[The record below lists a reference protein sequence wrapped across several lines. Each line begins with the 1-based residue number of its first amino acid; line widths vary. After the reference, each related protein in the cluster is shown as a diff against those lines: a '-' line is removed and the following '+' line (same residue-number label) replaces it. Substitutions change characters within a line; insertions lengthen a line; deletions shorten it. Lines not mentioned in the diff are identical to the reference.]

1 MARETLEQKAMRIAQ
16 ETGLDYENVLQGMQ
30 MGDID
35 FQMAVAPYMGYK
47 GEIDPRKT
55 RIHSL
60 FQDTPTLFT
69 KGFSVAPESTNTN
82 PYEARSVQSLT
93 PKSKSRETYLF
104 PQEAGTVNILGVENA
119 TPSILGHEYR
129 HQEEIDQM
137 FGIPAFGSDDFSKKD
152 FETFMSKANRNYYTA
167 KELNNRVLDIRS
179 SQNESDIKK
188 GIKYLLA
195 NDFSN
200 SLKELK
206 KTSDEKE
213 KNKIKKRVDY
223 LRDLYYNKI
232 DEDINRPEIK
242 KYFKEEYK
250 PFNEMYD
257 KKNMYT
263 SPTFL
268 KYISDDKEEK
278 AKTAKTFKESLD

>member
-1 MARETLEQKAMRIAQ
+1 M
-16 ETGLDYENVLQGMQ
+16 
-30 MGDID
+30 
-35 FQMAVAPYMGYK
+35 
-47 GEIDPRKT
+47 
-55 RIHSL
+55 
-60 FQDTPTLFT
+60 
-69 KGFSVAPESTNTN
+69 
-82 PYEARSVQSLT
+82 
-93 PKSKSRETYLF
+93 F

-213 KNKIKKRVDY
+213 KNKIKC
-223 LRDLYYNKI
+223 LRF
-232 DEDINRPEIK
+232 P
-242 KYFKEEYK
+242 
-250 PFNEMYD
+250 
-257 KKNMYT
+257 
-263 SPTFL
+263 
-268 KYISDDKEEK
+268 
-278 AKTAKTFKESLD
+278 

>member
-47 GEIDPRKT
+47 GEIDPRKA

-104 PQEAGTVNILGVENA
+104 PQEAGTVNILGVENT
-119 TPSILGHEYR
+119 TPSILGLEYR
-129 HQEEIDQM
+129 HQEKIDQT
-137 FGIPAFGSDDFSKKD
+137 FGIPSVGRDDFSEKD
-152 FETFMSKANRNYYTA
+152 FDTFMSKANKNYYKA
-167 KELNNRVLDIRS
+167 IELNNRVLDVRS
-179 SQNESDIKK
+179 SQNESDIKR

-195 NDFSN
+195 NDFST
-200 SLKELK
+200 SLNKLS

-213 KNKIKKRVDY
+213 KNKIKEKVAY
-223 LRDLYYNKI
+223 LRDLYFNKI
-232 DEDINRPEIK
+232 DEDMNHPEIK

>member
-47 GEIDPRKT
+47 GEIDPSKT
-55 RIHSL
+55 RIHGL
-60 FQDTPTLFT
+60 FRGTPTLFT

-119 TPSILGHEYR
+119 IPSILGHEYR

-137 FGIPAFGSDDFSKKD
+137 FGIPALGSDDFSKKD
-152 FETFMSKANRNYYTA
+152 FETFMSKANRNYHTA

-200 SLKELK
+200 SLNELK

-213 KNKIKKRVDY
+213 KNKIRKRIDY
-223 LRDLYYNKI
+223 FRDLYYNKI
-232 DEDINRPEIK
+232 DGDINHPEIK

-250 PFNEMYD
+250 LFNEMYD
-257 KKNMYT
+257 KKNSYT

-268 KYISDDKEEK
+268 KYMSDNKEER

>member
-1 MARETLEQKAMRIAQ
+1 MARETLEQRAMRIAQ
-16 ETGLDYENVLQGMQ
+16 ENGLDYENVLQGMQ

-47 GEIDPRKT
+47 GEIDPSKT
-55 RIHSL
+55 RIHRL
-60 FQDTPTLFT
+60 FQGTPTLAT
-69 KGFSVAPESTNTN
+69 KGFSVDPESTNTN
-82 PYEARSVQSLT
+82 PLVAMPAQSLT
-93 PKSKSRETYLF
+93 SKSKSREKYLF
-104 PQEAGTVNILGVENA
+104 PTEAGTVNILGVENT

-129 HQEEIDQM
+129 HQEKIDQT
-137 FGIPAFGSDDFSKKD
+137 FGIPSVNRDDFSKKD
-152 FETFMSKANRNYYTA
+152 FDTFMSKANRNYHEA
-167 KELNNRVLDIRS
+167 VELNNRVLDVRS
-179 SQNESDIKK
+179 SQNEADIKK
-188 GIKYLLA
+188 GIAYLLA

-200 SLKELK
+200 SLSELS

-213 KNKIKKRVDY
+213 KNKIKEKVDY

-232 DEDINRPEIK
+232 EEDINHPEIK
-242 KYFKEEYK
+242 KYFKKEYK

>member
-47 GEIDPRKT
+47 GEIDPSKT
-55 RIHSL
+55 RIHGL

-82 PYEARSVQSLT
+82 PVEVRSVRSLT

-104 PQEAGTVNILGVENA
+104 PQEAGTVNILGIENT

-137 FGIPAFGSDDFSKKD
+137 FGIPALGSDDFSEKD

-167 KELNNRVLDIRS
+167 TELNNRVLDIRS

-188 GIKYLLA
+188 GIQYLLS

-200 SLKELK
+200 SLKELS

-213 KNKIKKRVDY
+213 KNKIKERVDY
-223 LRDLYYNKI
+223 LRDLYYNKL
-232 DEDINRPEIK
+232 DEDINHPEIK